1 MVACSEALTSLAFVT
16 RRSRI
21 WTYRTKTLR
30 SSPRHAPN
38 RARSPARGPGER
50 VATLRQAPSC
60 QGRVV
65 LAQAEPW
72 ASAAAG
78 HAFVVPYGTL
88 LPVSRATRQSQSRPA
103 DPRNWRMRNAQC
115 MSRHCNYAILH
126 LTDTGSD
133 YNPHYLQFTVH
144 MEHTP
149 TFFRRCVHVIDI
161 ELSVCSWLSH
171 LCGAGWFGVKRGS
184 IRGSGALRHGR

>member
-30 SSPRHAPN
+30 SSPGHAPN

-88 LPVSRATRQSQSRPA
+88 LPVSRATRADEPTLTPYRGGTMPPRKRTPTGATHSYARVGRTRRGRLEYLADLAQASLLPLACRATRQSQSRPA
-103 DPRNWRMRNAQC
+103 DPR
-115 MSRHCNYAILH
+115 
-126 LTDTGSD
+126 
-133 YNPHYLQFTVH
+133 
-144 MEHTP
+144 
-149 TFFRRCVHVIDI
+149 
-161 ELSVCSWLSH
+161 
-171 LCGAGWFGVKRGS
+171 K
-184 IRGSGALRHGR
+184 